1 MKKFLFGLLL
11 ICIAFSGYSQETQ
24 KIDVN
29 KDIALTKVY
38 EQVIKEG
45 YGTPEVYLDLAN
57 AHYFEG
63 NYVLAKKWYE
73 KRFETHPPKSKVV
86 LFRYRQSLKALQLDF
101 KGNKYLTVSNCP

>member
-1 MKKFLFGLLL
+1 MKTVFFLL
-11 ICIAFSGYSQETQ
+11 IFAGCFLSGYSQEPQ

-63 NYVLAKKWYE
+63 NYALAKKWYE

-86 LFRYRQSLKALQLDF
+86 LFRYRQCHKALKLDLE
-101 KGNKYLTVSNCP
+101 GNKYLSVSN